1 MDASMTIG
9 ENKRQIRRI
18 LSIDGGGIKGTM
30 PAAFLAALEQDLGT
44 PIGRYFDLIAGTSTG
59 GIIALGLGLGRT
71 AKELLALYERR
82 GPIIFGQQIDEAEK
96 PGRLRQLW
104 RKVTAQGLHVV
115 RPKHDSDVLAEEL
128 MAVLGDERIGQSKT
142 RLVIP
147 AWDADLRSPYIYKTA
162 HHSRLQ
168 TDFRKMALDAA
179 MATAAAPTYFKR
191 HRTADDIGLTDG
203 GTWANNPTALAVI
216 EAMTLL
222 QWHPADLRILS
233 LGCLDEVYMLPES
246 PGVASLGLKVLNLYA
261 DGQSHGALGMAKLL
275 TGHGYDGDRIYR
287 YSPSV
292 PSGFFSLDDTSKIRS
307 LKGIGMSAA
316 RKAKPHL
323 APVFF
328 TEPADAF
335 VPVYHLK
342 EDAA

>member
-1 MDASMTIG
+1 MDTCMRSASDQ
-9 ENKRQIRRI
+9 RQMRRI

-30 PAAFLAALEQDLGT
+30 PAAFLAALEEDLGE
-44 PIGRYFDLIAGTSTG
+44 PIGSYFDLIAGTSTG

-71 AKELLALYERR
+71 AKELLELYENR
-82 GPIIFGQQIDEAEK
+82 GPIIFGQHPGEADK
-96 PGRLRQLW
+96 GGKIRKWW
-104 RKVTAQGLHVV
+104 RGLTAQGRHIVQ
-115 RPKHDSDVLAEEL
+115 PKHEADVLAREL
-128 MAVLGDERIGQSKT
+128 RAVLGDERIGQSKT

-162 HHSRLQ
+162 HHTRLQ
-168 TDFRKMALDAA
+168 TDFRKTALDAA

-203 GTWANNPTALAVI
+203 GTWANNPTALAVV
-216 EAMTLL
+216 EAITLL
-222 QWHPADLRILS
+222 GWHPSDLRILS
-233 LGCLDEVYMLPES
+233 LGCLDEVYILPES

-275 TGHGYDGDRIYR
+275 TGHSYDGDRIYR

-292 PSGFFSLDDTSKIRS
+292 PSGFFALDDTSKISR
-307 LKGIGMSAA
+307 LKGLGMSAA

-335 VPVYHLK
+335 VPVHQLK

>member
-1 MDASMTIG
+1 VDIRVSSSK
-9 ENKRQIRRI
+9 NPRRIRRI

-30 PAAFLAALEQDLGT
+30 PAAFLAALEEDLGE

-71 AKELLALYERR
+71 AKELLELYEHR
-82 GPIIFGQQIDEAEK
+82 GPVIFGQDGSDDEP
-96 PGRLRQLW
+96 PGRM
-104 RKVTAQGLHVV
+104 RKVWRALAATGRHAVG
-115 RPKHDSDVLAEEL
+115 PKHYADVLAREIK
-128 MAVLGDERIGQSKT
+128 AVLNNDLIGQSQT

-162 HHSRLQ
+162 HHARLQ
-168 TDFRKMALDAA
+168 TDYRKMALDAA
-179 MATAAAPTYFKR
+179 LATAAAPTYFKR
-191 HRTADDIGLTDG
+191 HRTVDDIGLTDG
-203 GTWANNPTALAVI
+203 GTWANNPTAIAVV
-216 EAMTLL
+216 EAITLL
-222 QWHPADLRILS
+222 GWHPSDLRVLS

-246 PGVASLGLKVLNLYA
+246 PGLAGLGSKILNLYT

-275 TGHGYDGDRIYR
+275 TGHSYDGDRIYR

-292 PSGFFSLDDTSKIRS
+292 PSGFFSLDDTTKIGR
-307 LKGIGMSAA
+307 LKGLGMSEA

-323 APVFF
+323 TPVFF

-335 VPVYHLK
+335 VPVHQLK
-342 EDAA
+342 EDAT